1 MTPGGAR
8 VRIEN
13 RQGPIAHPLATRTGL
28 ELLMQ
33 VLAAGQVWDPLT
45 KHQKRVLVTACTT
58 AMAKALAAGGD
69 VGTEVPLPALVGRVA
84 ASTAASLER
93 RGLVADGALTELAVE
108 VVRLCVP
115 LDEHKA
121 ALKAR
126 KVAGQ

>member
-1 MTPGGAR
+1 MTAGAGS

-33 VLAAGQVWDPLT
+33 TLTAGRVWDPLT
-45 KHQKRVLVTACTT
+45 ARQKRVLSTACST
-58 AMAKALAAGGD
+58 AMSEALAAGGD
-69 VGTEVPLPALVGRVA
+69 VGTVVPLPPLVGRVA
-84 ASTAASLER
+84 ASTVASLER

-108 VVRLCVP
+108 VVRLCEP
-115 LDEHKA
+115 LDQHKA

-126 KVAGQ
+126 KAAGQ